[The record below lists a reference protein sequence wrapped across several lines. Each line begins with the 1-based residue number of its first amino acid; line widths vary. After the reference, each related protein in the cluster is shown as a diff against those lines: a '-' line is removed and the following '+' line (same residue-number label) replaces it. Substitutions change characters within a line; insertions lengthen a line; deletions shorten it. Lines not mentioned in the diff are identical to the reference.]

1 MQNKFLNILGV
12 LAVTAALIT
21 AFFVTR
27 EKTKTIGINIDNMD
41 LAVRPGDDFYDYA
54 TLGWRKSNPLPDDYS
69 RYGAF
74 DKLRD
79 DNLERV
85 HKIAETN
92 RGKIGLLYKVAMDE
106 EKLNADGTSPL
117 KPWFDKID
125 KIESVSELPKIFAE
139 IRPIT
144 YALFSD
150 GVTLDKMNSEYYIYA
165 ISIGNTG
172 LSRDYY
178 FDTDKKSKE
187 VRKKYQDYMSKIFY
201 NFDIS
206 GDVEQL
212 YKLEERM
219 AKSFYKKEKLRDPYA
234 TYHKMTTHELKKKF
248 PGFDWQAYFKA
259 RDISVNELNV
269 SQPEAITEML
279 KILNDTDLE
288 LIKTYLKYC
297 IATSSTG
304 ILDDKTYD
312 ISFDFYSRE
321 LSGQKE
327 QKPRWKRIVGLLN
340 GSLGEEIGRLYV
352 DKYFTAAAKARM
364 EQLVKNLQAAY
375 AIRIQNLDWMS
386 DDTKQKALEKLNT
399 FQAKIGYPNKWR
411 DYSKLEI
418 KNDSL
423 FENMIRVSEF
433 EERFWLDKIGQKVD
447 KSLWF
452 MNAHEVNAYYSP
464 LTNEICFPAGI
475 LQYPFFD
482 MDADD
487 AFNYGAIG
495 SVIGHEMTHGFDDSG
510 RKFDKDGNLKDWWTA
525 ADGKAFEK
533 RTKVMTD
540 FFNKIEVFPGIFAN
554 GTFTLGENLADYG
567 GITISFTAFQHYGTP
582 GNATSD
588 FSPQQRF
595 FLSYAGVWGQNIRDE
610 EIQRL
615 TKMDEHS
622 LGRWRVNG
630 ILPHIDYWYDAF
642 GITSKSKLYIKP
654 ENRVK
659 IW

>member
-1 MQNKFLNILGV
+1 
-12 LAVTAALIT
+12 
-21 AFFVTR
+21 
-27 EKTKTIGINIDNMD
+27 MD
-41 LAVRPGDDFYDYA
+41 LSVRPGDDFYDYA
-54 TLGWRKSNPLPDDYS
+54 TLGWRNANPIPDDYS
-69 RYGAF
+69 RYGAL
-74 DKLRD
+74 DKLRNE
-79 DNLERV
+79 NLERV
-85 HKIAETN
+85 HKIAQNN
-92 RGKIGLLYKVAMDE
+92 RGKIGQLYKIAMDE
-106 EKLNADGTSPL
+106 DKLNADGVAPL

-125 KIESVSELPKIFAE
+125 AIESVSQLPELFAQL
-139 IRPIT
+139 RPIT
-144 YALFSD
+144 YTFFSD
-150 GVTLDKMNSEYYIYA
+150 GVTLDRMNSEYYIYT
-165 ISIGNTG
+165 IGTGSTG

-178 FDTDKKSKE
+178 FDTDKKSVEIRTKY
-187 VRKKYQDYMSKIFY
+187 KKYMSDIFD
-201 NFDIS
+201 NFGIR

-219 AKSFYKKEKLRDPYA
+219 AKTFYKKEKLRDPYA
-234 TYHKMTTHELKKKF
+234 TYHKITAHELKKKF
-248 PGFDWQAYFKA
+248 PGFDWKAYFKT
-259 RDISVNELNV
+259 RDISINELNV
-269 SQPEAITEML
+269 TQPESITEML

-297 IATSSTG
+297 VATDSTG
-304 ILDDKTYD
+304 ILDYKTYN
-312 ISFDFYSRE
+312 ISWDFYNRV

-327 QKPRWKRIVGLLN
+327 QKPRWKRVVGLLN

-352 DKYFTAAAKARM
+352 DKYFPAAAKERM
-364 EQLVKNLQAAY
+364 EQLVKNLQSAY
-375 AIRIQNLDWMS
+375 AIRIKNLDWMS
-386 DDTKQKALEKLNT
+386 NDTKTKALEKLET
-399 FQAKIGYPNKWR
+399 FQAKIGYPDKWR

-423 FENMIRVSEF
+423 FENMMRVSEF
-433 EERFWLDKIGQKVD
+433 EDRFWLQKIGGKVD
-447 KSLWF
+447 RSLWL
-452 MNAHEVNAYYSP
+452 MNAHAVNAYYSP

-482 MDADD
+482 MKADD

-510 RKFDKDGNLKDWWTA
+510 RKFDKDGNLKDWWTKADA
-525 ADGKAFEK
+525 AAFEK
-533 RTKVMTD
+533 HTKVMRD
-540 FFNKIEVFPGIFAN
+540 FFDKITVFPGIKAN

-567 GITISFTAFQHYGTP
+567 GVTISFTAYKNYGLV
-582 GNATSD
+582 ADIDSD
-588 FSPQQRF
+588 FSPEQRF

-630 ILPHIDYWYDAF
+630 ILPHIDFWYDAF
-642 GITSKSKLYIKP
+642 GITPKSKLYIKP